1 MRNQKPQ
8 TLPAGMQDDVATLEN
23 AMEVLQK
30 VKFRITTGSAIL
42 LPGIYALV
50 HQEAYFK
57 FFVLSA
63 ISSIQSLSR
72 VRLFATP

>member
-1 MRNQKPQ
+1 
-8 TLPAGMQDDVATLEN
+8 MQDDVATLEN

-30 VKFRITTGSAIL
+30 VKFRITTDSAIL

-50 HQEAYFK
+50 RQEAYFN

-63 ISSIQSLSR
+63 I
-72 VRLFATP
+72 AKNKKC